1 LPFSRYFYYKKATP
15 ADVEWKRKARNRRT
29 AARDIGVYSGYGDE
43 AWNDEVLMG
52 DQTASLEAQREAL
65 VRDAEGRLIPG
76 AEPAG
81 DKEANKEQVSGD
93 AKAGEGQRK
102 DLELHVERPASRVTE
117 ADEKNDTLSLN
128 RKLDQTLYLLVQNK
142 EGLWRFPEDRL
153 FAREDLHMVS
163 FFLPSR
169 LHVTIALILTHYFPG
184 RRARH
189 RPIRRP

>member
-1 LPFSRYFYYKKATP
+1 
-15 ADVEWKRKARNRRT
+15 
-29 AARDIGVYSGYGDE
+29 
-43 AWNDEVLMG
+43 MG

>member
-1 LPFSRYFYYKKATP
+1 M
-15 ADVEWKRKARNRRT
+15 
-29 AARDIGVYSGYGDE
+29 GDE
-43 AWNDEVLMG
+43 
-52 DQTASLEAQREAL
+52 TASLEAQREAL

-93 AKAGEGQRK
+93 AKVGEGQRK

-117 ADEKNDTLSLN
+117 ADVKNDTLSLN

-163 FFLPSR
+163 FSRYPNSMLYCIKTNTFLP
-169 LHVTIALILTHYFPG
+169 
-184 RRARH
+184 
-189 RPIRRP
+189 RPPSASSSNPPAST

>member
-1 LPFSRYFYYKKATP
+1 M
-15 ADVEWKRKARNRRT
+15 
-29 AARDIGVYSGYGDE
+29 GDE
-43 AWNDEVLMG
+43 
-52 DQTASLEAQREAL
+52 TASLEAQREAL

-153 FAREDLHMVS
+153 FAREDLHMVRFS
-163 FFLPSR
+163 CRLNSMSHRIRTNTFISRPPSASSSNPP
-169 LHVTIALILTHYFPG
+169 ALT
-184 RRARH
+184 
-189 RPIRRP
+189 